1 MIQILFFP
9 YMRKNINRKYN
20 SSTRCNVYLCLPTSK
35 IDKTE
40 GNYPI
45 NQTYS
50 MYCNAFK
57 LHKKTC
63 QWYITCRL
71 YLSKLL
77 YLQPLERKKKWVH
90 NKDKLSNWLK
100 FLRGNDCYALRLLIG
115 KEQMSITML
124 YQFIEILIEYSI
136 SENIYC

>member
-1 MIQILFFP
+1 M
-9 YMRKNINRKYN
+9 
-20 SSTRCNVYLCLPTSK
+20 SSYFETWQNG
-35 IDKTE
+35 
-40 GNYPI
+40 GNYPN

-50 MYCNAFK
+50 MYCDAFA
-57 LHKKTC
+57 LHKKKHANDILHVDHTFQSC
-63 QWYITCRL
+63 YI
-71 YLSKLL
+71 YSLSKG
-77 YLQPLERKKKWVH
+77 KKKWVH

-100 FLRGNDCYALRLLIG
+100 FLRGNDCNVLRLLFG

>member
-1 MIQILFFP
+1 M
-9 YMRKNINRKYN
+9 
-20 SSTRCNVYLCLPTSK
+20 SSYFETWQNG
-35 IDKTE
+35 
-40 GNYPI
+40 GNYPN

-50 MYCNAFK
+50 MYCNAFA
-57 LHKKTC
+57 LHKKNMPMIYYMSIIPFKAVIFTVS
-63 QWYITCRL
+63 R
-71 YLSKLL
+71 KV
-77 YLQPLERKKKWVH
+77 KKKWVH

-100 FLRGNDCYALRLLIG
+100 FLRGNDCNVLRLLFG